1 MRMVGSARARLGGW
15 RGAAACVLALSTLT
29 ACNDASD
36 TPVASDFMQ
45 SIDAP
50 VVFGMTAYLTSTGV
64 RQGKVEADTAYTY
77 ADSTDVDLR
86 GMHVAFYDD
95 DGGERATVTARTGE
109 WNQETDR
116 MVARGDVVL
125 IVDADSSKI
134 ESQEINYDPDSDR
147 VWSDSATV
155 RTLKDGSVTRGS
167 SFESDI
173 DFQNVVVRNPRG
185 GVQRVF

>member
-1 MRMVGSARARLGGW
+1 MCTL
-15 RGAAACVLALSTLT
+15 VLAAL
-29 ACNDASD
+29 AGCNEASD
-36 TPVASDFMQ
+36 TPVASEFMQ
-45 SIDAP
+45 GIDAP
-50 VVFGMTAYLTSTGV
+50 VVFGMTAYLTSSGV
-64 RQGKVEADTAYTY
+64 RQGKIEADTAYTY

-86 GMHVAFYDD
+86 GMHVVFYDD
-95 DGGERATVTARTGE
+95 DGSEKATVTARSGE

-125 IVDADSSKI
+125 LVNEDSSKI
-134 ESQEINYDPDSDR
+134 ESQEINYDPDNDR
-147 VWSDSATV
+147 VWSDSTTV
-155 RTLKDGSVTRGS
+155 RTLADGSVTRGS

>member
-1 MRMVGSARARLGGW
+1 MPMRPSRRKWWPGVAI
-15 RGAAACVLALSTLT
+15 GALVLAT
-29 ACNDASD
+29 AAGCHTDTD
-36 TPVASDFMQ
+36 TPVASAFMQ
-45 SIDAP
+45 SISGP
-50 VVFGMTAYLTSTGV
+50 VVFGMTAYMTSTGV
-64 RQGKVEADTAYTY
+64 RSGKVEADTAYTY

-86 GMHVAFYDD
+86 GMHVIFYDD
-95 DGGERATVTARTGE
+95 DGNERATVTARSGE
-109 WNQETDR
+109 WNENTDR
-116 MVARGDVVL
+116 MIAHGDVVL

-173 DFQNVVVRNPRG
+173 DFNNVVVRNPRG

>member
-1 MRMVGSARARLGGW
+1 MRWHRLAVGAL
-15 RGAAACVLALSTLT
+15 VLAVGVA
-29 ACNDASD
+29 ACNDATD
-36 TPVASDFMQ
+36 TKIASPFMQ
-45 SIDAP
+45 SIDGP

-64 RQGKVEADTAYTY
+64 RGGKIEADTAYTY

-86 GMHVAFYDD
+86 GMHVIFYDD
-95 DGGERATVTARTGE
+95 AGHERATVTARAGE
-109 WNQETDR
+109 WNQNTDR

-125 IVDADSSKI
+125 IVSADSSKI
-134 ESQEINYDPDSDR
+134 ESPEINYDPDADR

-155 RTLKDGSVTRGS
+155 RTLKNGAVTRGS

-185 GVQRVF
+185 GMQRVF